1 MERLAMNERKK
12 EEVADELVSIGHALK
27 ALMRGNRGRSAM
39 VRTYV
44 DDTGEVMLAANLYVG
59 GSNRKLDVQT
69 ATIEFRRK
77 L

>member
-1 MERLAMNERKK
+1 MNERKK
-12 EEVADELVSIGHALK
+12 EEVADELVGIGHALK

-44 DDTGEVMLAANLYVG
+44 DETGGVMLAANLYVG
-59 GSNRKLDVQT
+59 T
-69 ATIEFRRK
+69 ARGRFDPGVPTVEIRRS

>member
-1 MERLAMNERKK
+1 MTYK
-12 EEVADELVSIGHALK
+12 ETEEATEDLVSIGYLLK
-27 ALMRGNRGRSAM
+27 TFMREHKGRSAM

-59 GSNRKLDVQT
+59 GSNRKLDAPT